1 MFKINWVRKAA
12 KQLAKLDRREQQ
24 RIISAVDTLMDLPNA
39 RNVKQLI
46 NHQYGY
52 RLRVGQYRV
61 LFDADVIIRIVDIQ
75 EVKKRDDTTY

>member
-61 LFDADVIIRIVDIQ
+61 RLLH
-75 EVKKRDDTTY
+75 KSS